1 MSISTHL
8 RRASVIGAV
17 VVSIGCSVA
26 MEASALPVSERL
38 ESAGCGYIGGGEYVH
53 CDNGSG
59 STVMLDVQDI
69 FFNLY
74 HYCVGPGTTN
84 IQPVIRW
91 RVIGAWWNGGVGCG
105 PGYYGPA

>member
-8 RRASVIGAV
+8 RRASVIGTV
-17 VVSIGCSVA
+17 VVSIGFSVA
-26 MEASALPVSERL
+26 MEASALPVSERV

-91 RVIGAWWNGGVGCG
+91 LMKAHWPDLPR
-105 PGYYGPA
+105 

>member
-1 MSISTHL
+1 MSISGFL
-8 RRASVIGAV
+8 QRASIVL
-17 VVSIGCSVA
+17 SIVMSFGCSVA
-26 MEASALPVSERL
+26 MDASAQPTSEKV
-38 ESAGCGYIGGGEYVH
+38 EVAGCGYLGWGEYTH

-59 STVMLDVQDI
+59 STVMLDVEDI

-84 IQPVIRW
+84 LQPVIRW
-91 RVIGAWWNGGVGCG
+91 RVVGAWWNGGVGCD

>member
-1 MSISTHL
+1 MFISTCL
-8 RRASVIGAV
+8 QRASVIGAI
-17 VVSIGCSVA
+17 VVSFGCSAAV
-26 MEASALPVSERL
+26 EASALPISEGV
-38 ESAGCGYIGGGEYVH
+38 EIAACGYDGGGEYIH

-84 IQPVIRW
+84 LQPVIRW
-91 RVIGAWWNGGVGCG
+91 RVIGAWWNGGVGCD